1 MHRAAYGVAPK
12 DVPGLFAVPGRNVLA
27 VANGTMGL
35 TSMYALSKHVH
46 QTRDRSLLP
55 SDKTYL
61 QRLAESVVRRVE
73 STIDKTMK

>member
-1 MHRAAYGVAPK
+1 MAPK

-27 VANGTMGL
+27 VANGAMGL
-35 TSMYALSKHVH
+35 TFMYALSKHVH

-55 SDKTYL
+55 SDQTYL